1 MSWKRLFHRIGFLVL
16 SIMVLL
22 LYSFTAYHSWI
33 VKRIGALVV
42 VFIISGLIKGIVI
55 EGKHLWGSDHR
66 DHLFTSASV
75 KAFAAV
81 MAGAIIAFA
90 LKVNLGLGPVV
101 GAGLTALIASLVVPS
116 LGVPIYCGAFVGM
129 TSARL
134 FIEYTDLCL
143 AAAIAGAIYLLTQR
157 SYLGL
162 GGKLGTV
169 AFTGTFVTGFGL
181 KREFLLTPF
190 PQVELLFP
198 IVLCA
203 ILATAFTY
211 YLNVTLGHGAVV
223 ASAGT
228 GLIGGLI
235 LPNYYPGEVGTTLA
249 VMTICAS
256 FAGMSSAER
265 IPNWWAVILMG
276 FLTGVI
282 FIFSMP
288 LAGGA
293 GGKLG
298 TISFGAAISVHAW
311 SNIFLKTSE

>member
-1 MSWKRLFHRIGFLVL
+1 MSWKKLFYFSGFLVL

-22 LYSFTAYHSWI
+22 LYGFTAYHSWL

-42 VFIISGLIKGIVI
+42 LFMITGLIGGIIV
-55 EGKHLWGSDHR
+55 EGKKLWGSNHQS
-66 DHLFTSASV
+66 HIFTTASV
-75 KAFAAV
+75 KTFAAI
-81 MAGAIIAFA
+81 MAGAIIAFT
-90 LKVNLGLGPVV
+90 LKVELQLGPVV
-101 GAGLTALIASLVVPS
+101 GASLTALIASLVVPS
-116 LGVPIYCGAFVGM
+116 YGVPIYCGAFIGM

-134 FIEYTDLCL
+134 FIGYTDLCF
-143 AAAIAGAIYLLTQR
+143 AASIAGLIFILTQR

-162 GGKLGTV
+162 GGKLGTI
-169 AFTGTFVTGFGL
+169 AFAGTFITGFGL

-190 PQVELLFP
+190 PEAELLIP
-198 IVLCA
+198 IILCA
-203 ILATAFTY
+203 VLATAFTY
-211 YLNVTLGHGAVV
+211 YLNVKLGHGAVV
-223 ASAGT
+223 ASGGT

-256 FAGMSSAER
+256 FTGMSSAER
-265 IPNWWAVILMG
+265 IASWWAVILMG

-298 TISFGAAISVHAW
+298 TIAFGAAISVHAW
-311 SNIFLKTSE
+311 SNIFLKTSK